1 MEHLQDK
8 SNEEQTSQLRQA
20 GVSGSAFRIGPE
32 GQKVEYFEVEEAYW
46 RKTEY
51 NCAMMRLD
59 DLGVPREDEGGNEY
73 SIVGRI
79 NILWERA
86 ARAESGLETINLRH
100 GISA

>member
-1 MEHLQDK
+1 MEHEQDK
-8 SNEEQTSQLRQA
+8 SNEAPGQLRQA
-20 GVSGSAFRIGPE
+20 GVSGSAFCIGPE

-51 NCAMMRLD
+51 DCAMMRLD
-59 DLGVPREDEGGNEY
+59 ELGVPREDEGGNGY

-79 NILWERA
+79 NILWKRA
-86 ARAESGLETINLRH
+86 VKAESDLETINLRH